1 MPQCANRRE
10 REVADRLHS
19 AAIHLLRRA
28 RRTDPLT
35 GVSPA
40 QLSAL
45 SVLMSGPK
53 TLGDLA
59 AAEQVRPPTMSR
71 LVSEMD
77 RAGVARK
84 VSDRKDGRLVR
95 VHATPKGLR
104 ALSHGR
110 AMRIEVIER
119 LIRELDRED
128 FDNVERA
135 VRAIE
140 KLLGQRAAPA
150 SRIGP
155 TKAKGRPAA
164 ALR

>member
-1 MPQCANRRE
+1 MTSGANQRE
-10 REVADRLHS
+10 RDVANRLHS

-71 LVSEMD
+71 LVSEME

-84 VSDRKDGRLVR
+84 VADRNDAR
-95 VHATPKGLR
+95 VIRVYMTAKGMR
-104 ALSHGR
+104 ALSRGR
-110 AMRIEVIER
+110 VMRIEAIER
-119 LIRELDRED
+119 LLSELEHDELA
-128 FDNVERA
+128 NLERA
-135 VRAIE
+135 VGTIE
-140 KLLGQRAAPA
+140 NLLGQRAA
-150 SRIGP
+150 
-155 TKAKGRPAA
+155 AA
-164 ALR
+164 PR

>member
-1 MPQCANRRE
+1 VPKGANGRE
-10 REVADRLHS
+10 REIADRLHS

-59 AAEQVRPPTMSR
+59 AAEQVRAPTMSR
-71 LVSEMD
+71 LVSEME

-84 VSDRKDGRLVR
+84 VTDREDARVIR

-104 ALSHGR
+104 ALSRGR
-110 AMRIEVIER
+110 AMRIEQIAR
-119 LIRELDRED
+119 LMSELALDELR
-128 FDNVERA
+128 NVERA
-135 VRAIE
+135 VGAIE
-140 KLLGQRAAPA
+140 QLLGQRAPSA
-150 SRIGP
+150 R
-155 TKAKGRPAA
+155 R
-164 ALR
+164 

>member
-1 MPQCANRRE
+1 VPGRANRRE
-10 REVADRLHS
+10 RDVADRLHS

-53 TLGDLA
+53 TLGELA

-71 LVSEMD
+71 LASEME

-84 VSDRKDGRLVR
+84 VTDRDDARVVR
-95 VHATPKGLR
+95 VHATAKGLR
-104 ALSHGR
+104 ALSRGR
-110 AMRIEVIER
+110 SMRIEAIER
-119 LIRELDRED
+119 LIGELDADELA
-128 FDNVERA
+128 NVERA
-135 VRAIE
+135 VGTIE
-140 KLLGQRAAPA
+140 RLLGQRAASA
-150 SRIGP
+150 SR
-155 TKAKGRPAA
+155 
-164 ALR
+164 

>member
-1 MPQCANRRE
+1 VVHGANGHP
-10 REVADRLHS
+10 REVANRLHS

-71 LVSEMD
+71 LVSEMQ

-84 VSDRKDGRLVR
+84 VTDREDARVVR

-104 ALSHGR
+104 ALSRGR
-110 AMRIEVIER
+110 AMRIESIEQ
-119 LIRELDRED
+119 LMTELGPDELGD
-128 FDNVERA
+128 VERA
-135 VRAIE
+135 VGAIE
-140 KLLGQRAAPA
+140 KLLGQRAPSA
-150 SRIGP
+150 R
-155 TKAKGRPAA
+155 R
-164 ALR
+164 

>member
-1 MPQCANRRE
+1 MARGANGRE

-19 AAIHLLRRA
+19 AAVHLLRRA
-28 RRTDPLT
+28 RGRDPLT

-53 TLGDLA
+53 TLGELA

-71 LVSEMD
+71 LVSEME

-84 VSDRKDGRLVR
+84 VTDRADARVIR

-104 ALSHGR
+104 ALSRGR
-110 AMRIEVIER
+110 AMRIEAIEA
-119 LIRELDRED
+119 LMSELDPD
-128 FDNVERA
+128 DLLTVERA
-135 VRAIE
+135 VGTIE
-140 KLLGQRAAPA
+140 KLLGQRAPSA
-150 SRIGP
+150 R
-155 TKAKGRPAA
+155 R
-164 ALR
+164 

>member
-1 MPQCANRRE
+1 MTRSANRRE
-10 REVADRLHS
+10 GRVADRLHS

-71 LVSEMD
+71 LVSEME

-84 VSDRKDGRLVR
+84 TTDRDDARVIR

-104 ALSHGR
+104 ALSRGR
-110 AMRIEVIER
+110 SMRIEAIER
-119 LIRELDRED
+119 LLRELDPAD
-128 FDNVERA
+128 LATVERA
-135 VRAIE
+135 VGTIE
-140 KLLGQRAAPA
+140 TLLGQRAAP
-150 SRIGP
+150 R
-155 TKAKGRPAA
+155 
-164 ALR
+164 

>member
-1 MPQCANRRE
+1 MTRSANRRE
-10 REVADRLHS
+10 GRVADRLHS

-45 SVLMSGPK
+45 SVLMNGPK

-84 VSDRKDGRLVR
+84 TTDRDDARVIR

-104 ALSHGR
+104 ALSRGR
-110 AMRIEVIER
+110 SMRIEAIER
-119 LIRELDRED
+119 LLRELDPTD
-128 FDNVERA
+128 LATVERA
-135 VRAIE
+135 VGTIE
-140 KLLGQRAAPA
+140 TLLGQRAAP
-150 SRIGP
+150 R
-155 TKAKGRPAA
+155 
-164 ALR
+164 

>member
-1 MPQCANRRE
+1 MPRGANGRE

-71 LVSEMD
+71 LVTEME

-84 VSDRKDGRLVR
+84 VTDRVDARVIR

-104 ALSHGR
+104 ALSRGR
-110 AMRIEVIER
+110 AMRIEAIEQ
-119 LIRELDRED
+119 LMSELEADELG
-128 FDNVERA
+128 NVERA
-135 VRAIE
+135 VGTIE
-140 KLLGQRAAPA
+140 KLLGQRAA
-150 SRIGP
+150 STR
-155 TKAKGRPAA
+155 R
-164 ALR
+164 

>member
-1 MPQCANRRE
+1 MPKSANTRE

-71 LVSEMD
+71 LVSEME

-84 VSDRKDGRLVR
+84 VTDRDDGRVIR
-95 VHATPKGLR
+95 VHATAKGLR
-104 ALSHGR
+104 ALARGR
-110 AMRIEVIER
+110 AMRIEAIER
-119 LIRELDRED
+119 LLSELARDD
-128 FDNVERA
+128 LITVERA
-135 VRAIE
+135 VETIE
-140 KLLGQRAAPA
+140 NLLGQRAA
-150 SRIGP
+150 
-155 TKAKGRPAA
+155 AA
-164 ALR
+164 PR

>member
-1 MPQCANRRE
+1 MPIDANGRE
-10 REVADRLHS
+10 RDVANRLHS

-45 SVLMSGPK
+45 SVLMGGPK

-71 LVSEMD
+71 LVGEME

-84 VSDRKDGRLVR
+84 VSDRNDGRVVR

-104 ALSHGR
+104 ALSRGR
-110 AMRIEVIER
+110 AMRIEAIER
-119 LIRELDRED
+119 LMSELDPD
-128 FDNVERA
+128 DLSVVERA
-135 VRAIE
+135 VGPIE
-140 KLLGQRAAPA
+140 KLRGQRAAPA
-150 SRIGP
+150 PR
-155 TKAKGRPAA
+155 
-164 ALR
+164 

>member
-1 MPQCANRRE
+1 VARSANRRE
-10 REVADRLHS
+10 GDVADRLHS

-71 LVSEMD
+71 LVSEME

-84 VSDRKDGRLVR
+84 TTDRDDAR
-95 VHATPKGLR
+95 VLRIRATPKGLR
-104 ALSHGR
+104 ALSRGR
-110 AMRIEVIER
+110 AMRIEAIER
-119 LIRELDRED
+119 LLGELNREELST
-128 FDNVERA
+128 VERA
-135 VRAIE
+135 VGTIE
-140 KLLGQRAAPA
+140 KLLGQRPAP
-150 SRIGP
+150 R
-155 TKAKGRPAA
+155 
-164 ALR
+164 

>member
-1 MPQCANRRE
+1 MLTNITEVPTRANRRE

-71 LVSEMD
+71 LVSEME

-84 VSDRKDGRLVR
+84 VTDRDDARVIR

-104 ALSHGR
+104 ALSRGR
-110 AMRIEVIER
+110 SMRIEAIER
-119 LIRELDRED
+119 LMSELDADELGD
-128 FDNVERA
+128 VERA
-135 VRAIE
+135 LGAIE
-140 KLLGQRAAPA
+140 KVLGQQAASA
-150 SRIGP
+150 R
-155 TKAKGRPAA
+155 R
-164 ALR
+164 

>member
-1 MPQCANRRE
+1 VPRRANGHE
-10 REVADRLHS
+10 REVANRLHS

-53 TLGDLA
+53 TLGELA

-71 LVSEMD
+71 LVSEME

-84 VSDRKDGRLVR
+84 VSDRVDARVVR

-104 ALSHGR
+104 ALSRGR
-110 AMRIEVIER
+110 AMRIAAIEG
-119 LIRELDRED
+119 LVAQLDVD
-128 FDNVERA
+128 DLANVERA
-135 VRAIE
+135 VGAIE
-140 KLLGQRAAPA
+140 RLLGRRAA
-150 SRIGP
+150 SG
-155 TKAKGRPAA
+155 
-164 ALR
+164 

>member
-1 MPQCANRRE
+1 MPQGANRRE

-45 SVLMSGPK
+45 SVLMSGPR
-53 TLGDLA
+53 TLGELA

-71 LVSEMD
+71 LVTEME

-84 VSDRKDGRLVR
+84 VTDRNDARVVR
-95 VHATPKGLR
+95 VHATRKGLR
-104 ALSHGR
+104 ALSRGR
-110 AMRIEVIER
+110 DMRIEAIER
-119 LIRELDRED
+119 LLSE
-128 FDNVERA
+128 
-135 VRAIE
+135 
-140 KLLGQRAAPA
+140 
-150 SRIGP
+150 
-155 TKAKGRPAA
+155 RPAP
-164 ALR
+164 R

>member
-1 MPQCANRRE
+1 MARSANRRE
-10 REVADRLHS
+10 GQVADRLHS
-19 AAIHLLRRA
+19 AAIHLLRSA

-71 LVSEMD
+71 LVSAME

-84 VSDRKDGRLVR
+84 TINRNDARVIR

-104 ALSHGR
+104 ALSRGR
-110 AMRIEVIER
+110 SMRIAAIER
-119 LIRELDRED
+119 LLHELDPAD
-128 FDNVERA
+128 LATVEHA
-135 VRAIE
+135 VSTIE
-140 KLLGQRAAPA
+140 TLLGQRAAP
-150 SRIGP
+150 R
-155 TKAKGRPAA
+155 
-164 ALR
+164 

>member
-1 MPQCANRRE
+1 VTRSANRRE
-10 REVADRLHS
+10 GRVADRLHS

-71 LVSEMD
+71 LVSEME

-84 VSDRKDGRLVR
+84 TTDRDDARVIR

-104 ALSHGR
+104 ALSRGR
-110 AMRIEVIER
+110 SMRIEAIER
-119 LIRELDRED
+119 LLRELDPAD
-128 FDNVERA
+128 LATVERA
-135 VRAIE
+135 VGTIE
-140 KLLGQRAAPA
+140 RLLGQRAAP
-150 SRIGP
+150 R
-155 TKAKGRPAA
+155 
-164 ALR
+164 

>member
-1 MPQCANRRE
+1 M
-10 REVADRLHS
+10 ADRLHS

-71 LVSEMD
+71 LVSEME

-84 VSDRKDGRLVR
+84 VTDREDARVVR
-95 VHATPKGLR
+95 VHATAKGLR
-104 ALSHGR
+104 ALSRGR
-110 AMRIEVIER
+110 AMRIEAIER
-119 LIRELDRED
+119 LLSGLDAEELATL
-128 FDNVERA
+128 ERS
-135 VRAIE
+135 VGAIE
-140 KLLGQRAAPA
+140 TLLGQRPA
-150 SRIGP
+150 R
-155 TKAKGRPAA
+155 
-164 ALR
+164 

>member
-1 MPQCANRRE
+1 VPKRATRSRE
-10 REVADRLHS
+10 PEVADRLHS

-53 TLGDLA
+53 TLGELA
-59 AAEQVRPPTMSR
+59 AAEQVRLPTMSR
-71 LVSEMD
+71 LVSDMD

-84 VSDRKDGRLVR
+84 VTDRDDARVIR

-104 ALSHGR
+104 ALSRGR
-110 AMRIEVIER
+110 DMRIAAIERLLSELDPDERTTVERAVGVIER
-119 LIRELDRED
+119 L
-128 FDNVERA
+128 
-135 VRAIE
+135 
-140 KLLGQRAAPA
+140 LGERAAP
-150 SRIGP
+150 R
-155 TKAKGRPAA
+155 
-164 ALR
+164 

>member
-1 MPQCANRRE
+1 MARGANE

-71 LVSEMD
+71 LVSEMEHV
-77 RAGVARK
+77 GVARK
-84 VSDRKDGRLVR
+84 VTDRADARVIR

-104 ALSHGR
+104 ALSRGR
-110 AMRIEVIER
+110 AMRIEAIER
-119 LIRELDRED
+119 LITGLDPDELGT
-128 FDNVERA
+128 VERA
-135 VRAIE
+135 VGTIE
-140 KLLGQRAAPA
+140 KLLGQRAPSAP
-150 SRIGP
+150 R
-155 TKAKGRPAA
+155 
-164 ALR
+164 

>member
-1 MPQCANRRE
+1 MPRGANGRE

-71 LVSEMD
+71 LVTEME

-84 VSDRKDGRLVR
+84 VTDRVDARVIR
-95 VHATPKGLR
+95 VHATAKGLR
-104 ALSHGR
+104 ALSRGR
-110 AMRIEVIER
+110 AMRIEAIEQ
-119 LIRELDRED
+119 LMSELEADELG
-128 FDNVERA
+128 NVERA
-135 VRAIE
+135 VGTIE
-140 KLLGQRAAPA
+140 KLLGQRAASA
-150 SRIGP
+150 
-155 TKAKGRPAA
+155 RP
-164 ALR
+164 

>member
-1 MPQCANRRE
+1 MPTRANRRE

-71 LVSEMD
+71 LVSEME

-84 VSDRKDGRLVR
+84 VTDRDDARVIR

-104 ALSHGR
+104 ALSRGR
-110 AMRIEVIER
+110 AMRIEAIER
-119 LIRELDRED
+119 LMSELDADELGD
-128 FDNVERA
+128 VERA
-135 VRAIE
+135 VGAIE
-140 KLLGQRAAPA
+140 KLLGQRAASA
-150 SRIGP
+150 R
-155 TKAKGRPAA
+155 R
-164 ALR
+164 

>member
-1 MPQCANRRE
+1 MAARASPRRRDAAN
-10 REVADRLHS
+10 RLHS

-59 AAEQVRPPTMSR
+59 ATEQVRPPTMSR
-71 LVSEMD
+71 LVSEME

-84 VSDRKDGRLVR
+84 ATDRDDARVVR

-104 ALSHGR
+104 ALSRGR
-110 AMRIEVIER
+110 AMRIEAIEG
-119 LIRELDRED
+119 LLGALDPD
-128 FDNVERA
+128 DLATIERA
-135 VRAIE
+135 VGTLER
-140 KLLGQRAAPA
+140 LLGQRAAP
-150 SRIGP
+150 R
-155 TKAKGRPAA
+155 
-164 ALR
+164 